1 LSTEPTT
8 QQQAPSAADQQPSSA
23 PPVSGGATPE
33 PVVASGIEKPEGL
46 DDRFFDPKTGVKWA
60 DLTKEVGELSAFK
73 AEAEAAKGAVPQSAD
88 EYKINFPDGYQL
100 PEGFQ
105 IDEASPLWKQGREM
119 AAKAGFTQ
127 EQFGHAAATMVDILA
142 KQEAG
147 AEAVFSDYAKSESAK
162 LGANAAAVSDAV
174 VQWVDKTFSPEAAKI
189 IGASRLLVNAEVLKG
204 FTEVMRAASS
214 GGVSSL
220 NGGARD
226 GANGAVS
233 EDDWN
238 KMSFTQR
245 MGATLR
251 MPARN

>member
-1 LSTEPTT
+1 MAVT
-8 QQQAPSAADQQPSSA
+8 AD
-23 PPVSGGATPE
+23 
-33 PVVASGIEKPEGL
+33 PVVASGVTKPEGL
-46 DDRFFDPKTGVKWA
+46 DDRFFDPATGVKWA
-60 DLTKEVGELSAFK
+60 DLTKEVSELSAFK
-73 AEAEAAKGAVPQSAD
+73 TEVEAAKGVIPKAAD
-88 EYKINFPDGYQL
+88 EYKVEFPDGYEL

-105 IDEASPLWKQGREM
+105 IDESSPLWQQGREM
-119 AAKAGFTQ
+119 AVKAGFTQ

-147 AEAVFSDYAKSESAK
+147 AESVFADYAKAEAAK
-162 LGANAAAVSDAV
+162 LGANAAQVSDAV

-204 FTEVMRAASS
+204 FAEVMRTASS
-214 GGVSSL
+214 GGVDSL

-226 GANGAVS
+226 GANGGVA

>member
-1 LSTEPTT
+1 MAAT
-8 QQQAPSAADQQPSSA
+8 ADPSAA
-23 PPVSGGATPE
+23 SGVT
-33 PVVASGIEKPEGL
+33 KPEGL

-60 DLTKEVGELSAFK
+60 NLTKEVGDLAAFK
-73 AEAEAAKGAVPQSAD
+73 AEVEAAKGAIPASAD
-88 EYKINFPDGYQL
+88 EYKIAFPEGYEL

-105 IDEASPLWKQGREM
+105 IDEASPLWQQGREM

-147 AEAVFSDYAKSESAK
+147 AEAVFADYAKSEAAK
-162 LGANAAAVSDAV
+162 LGANAAQVSDDV
-174 VQWVDKTFSPEAAKI
+174 VQWIDKTFSPEAAKI

-204 FTEVMRAASS
+204 FAEVMRAVSS

-226 GANGAVS
+226 GVNGGVS
-233 EDDWN
+233 EDEWN